1 MLSLIH
7 ILAIVPA
14 GKTGKSETIYTEH
27 QIGISEKSEHKEA
40 AAKLVEYLLSK
51 EAMLKYHKSNAVLS
65 ARASIASLPEMNED
79 SFMEVFNKQSET
91 ARPLPA
97 TNAMFDNAMNEM
109 TKAIERIVINNEDIK
124 TVLTETETTIN
135 GMYGN

>member
-1 MLSLIH
+1 M
-7 ILAIVPA
+7 
-14 GKTGKSETIYTEH
+14 
-27 QIGISEKSEHKEA
+27 
-40 AAKLVEYLLSK
+40 EYLLSK

-97 TNAMFDNAMNEM
+97 TNAMFDNAMNEL
-109 TKAIERIVINNEDIK
+109 TKGIERIVINNEDIK